1 MLNFNSFGSICEF
14 AVLSLSIDKI
24 ESFFLIFPKFELTE
38 TGNVKNQLANP
49 VVRGLVELSENDG
62 HSNDILMCLKY
73 RGKN

>member
-49 VVRGLVELSENDG
+49 VRGLVELSENDG